1 MIDDLL
7 LFVGDQQCTVCLGRT
22 IISNQHGVKIPVGR
36 CIHRSKRAFYA
47 QPIFFLVSPFA
58 KRAID
63 VKQLLEEVD
72 ARVKDLGIDLKRK
85 DREDDSDSDDDDFV
99 EVEEKNGDYEEDVV
113 EPPTE
118 TELMTFYPLPKART
132 SANKSESKLKRS
144 SSEALKSEE
153 LDPTTFAATVK
164 KVKSDLGAENE
175 PIPG

>member
-1 MIDDLL
+1 MKDGKTKISPTADNAAVIDNLRDQNALL
-7 LFVGDQQCTVCLGRT
+7 TNKFLPLVKKWTVTLTKAGDNADSDAL
-22 IISNQHGVKIPVGR
+22 
-36 CIHRSKRAFYA
+36 
-47 QPIFFLVSPFA
+47 

-164 KVKSDLGAENE
+164 KVKSDLGAEDE